1 MAAKAFTPNKD
12 QAVALGSTA
21 KRLLIRAKAGAGK
34 TSLLIK
40 HALRFPTQRLL
51 YVTFGKANKEDA
63 AARFPDN
70 VTTKTSHGLAWEV
83 GGQFKKVGKQDDL
96 HPSHLAKQYGI
107 PMAFARHLYV
117 TLHNYM
123 VSADREILAAHVPAQ
138 IVGDDREK
146 AAEWAKVVWE
156 DLQRLRQWSRGC
168 GDSQAERA
176 EFLETTHL
184 RMPHDGYLKLWS
196 LGDPDLSHRYDQI
209 LLDEYQDTN
218 PVFASVIL
226 RQNCPLR
233 LAGDDFQAIF
243 GFRGAYNTFEPSQF
257 DQVVTLSESHR
268 YGAGIAELATML
280 LREFAGE
287 QDPVRSSRHELTT
300 RFAVD
305 RTKPYAII
313 GRTNAKLF
321 ASAVQLLEGQRLHFV
336 GGVNEYPFDKLVE
349 VHHLRANT
357 GVRLRDPLLSAFR
370 SLQDLEAYANDTDDK
385 EIHALI
391 SVAKQYG
398 DQIPSL
404 VQRIKDACVSDIN
417 DATVILCTAHRSKG
431 LEFPQVVLLSDFL
444 NLITDAGLPLVLD
457 TPELRQEL
465 HLLYVALTRAME
477 SIEVNE
483 QIQAV
488 LRYCETAGVV
498 GEAVEPVAKHTEQ
511 VGGLS
516 LVVSPEQE
524 AETFAAITGV
534 GALSKVAELVG
545 ADAALLFEGDQVESR
560 IELAILRHAALTA
573 AAIAGV
579 VGVSVSQAADTVASM
594 VRQGRLHGGLFIGCP
609 DITGRLVSDLHL
621 EVA

>member
-1 MAAKAFTPNKD
+1 MAAKAFTPNTD

-21 KRLLIRAKAGAGK
+21 KRLLIRAKAGGGK
-34 TSLLIK
+34 TSLLIA
-40 HALRFPTQRLL
+40 HALRFPDQRLL

-63 AARFPDN
+63 AARFPSN
-70 VTTKTSHGLAWEV
+70 VTTRTSHGLAWEV
-83 GGQFKKVGKQDDL
+83 GGQFKKTGKQDDL
-96 HPSHLAKQYGI
+96 HPSQLAKQYKI

-117 TLHNYM
+117 TLHNFM
-123 VSADREILAAHVPAQ
+123 VSADREILAAHVPTK
-138 IVGDDREK
+138 IVGDDRQK
-146 AAEWAKVVWE
+146 AAEWAKHVWA

-168 GDSQAERA
+168 GESQAERA
-176 EFLETTHL
+176 EFLGSTPL

-218 PVFASVIL
+218 PVFAAVIL
-226 RQNCPLR
+226 RQSCPLR

-280 LREFAGE
+280 LRQFAGE

-404 VQRIKDACVSDIN
+404 VQRIKDACVSDIK
-417 DATVILCTAHRSKG
+417 DTTVTLCTAHRSKG

-488 LRYCETAGVV
+488 LRYCEAAGVV
-498 GEAVEPVAKHTEQ
+498 GEAVRPVAKHTEQ
-511 VGGLS
+511 AGGLV

-524 AETFAAITGV
+524 ADSFAATTGA
-534 GALSKVAELVG
+534 GAHSKVVELVG
-545 ADAALLFEGDQVESR
+545 ADAALLFEGDVVESR

-573 AAIAGV
+573 VAIAGV
-579 VGVSVSQAADTVASM
+579 VGVSVSEAADTVASM

-609 DITGRLVSDLHL
+609 DITWRLVSDLHL
-621 EVA
+621 DVA